1 MQLKDYYKILGIEPS
16 SSVSEIRK
24 AYRNL
29 AQQFHPDKKPGD
41 QYAALKFE
49 EIKEAYEVL
58 TNPSK
63 KENYLSQRWYEQSQ
77 GRKNFKTEPS
87 TPDELLKQSL
97 ELYRYSA
104 GQDAFRMDKEGL
116 ATYIKQLLS
125 DNIIQNINKFKDR
138 EATLQII
145 RLLIKTSRNLLPK
158 QLREI
163 GQQLYKLAGENEIS
177 KELITEFLKQHNKEN
192 NWQQYKIPLM
202 LLLTILLCFLIYFA
216 TR

>member
-1 MQLKDYYKILGIEPS
+1 MQLKDYYKILGLEPS
-16 SSVSEIRK
+16 ASISEIRK

-29 AQQFHPDKKPGD
+29 AQQFHPDKNPGD
-41 QYAALKFE
+41 QYAADKFE

-63 KENYLSQRWYEQSQ
+63 KENYLRQRWYEQSQ

-87 TPDELLKQSL
+87 TPEELLKQSL

-104 GQDAFRMDKEGL
+104 GLDTFRIDREGL
-116 ATYIKQLLS
+116 ATYIRELLS
-125 DNIIQNINKFKDR
+125 DKIIQNINRFKDR
-138 EATLQII
+138 ETTGQII
-145 RLLIKTSRNLLPK
+145 RLLIKTSRNLLPQ

-163 GQQLYKLAGENEIS
+163 GPQLYKLANKDEIS
-177 KELITEFLKQHNKEN
+177 IELVTEFLKQHKKEN
-192 NWQQYKIPLM
+192 NWRQYKVPLM